1 MPAKK
6 LDSKPREGARTT
18 RKTLRCLATPES
30 VSRRCEYAAVD
41 HPVCPSDSSLTD
53 S

>member
-6 LDSKPREGARTT
+6 LDSKPRKGARTT
-18 RKTLRCLATPES
+18 RKTFSCLATPES
-30 VSRRCEYAAVD
+30 VSRHFEYAAAK
-41 HPVCPSDSSLTD
+41 HPVRRTDSSPTG

>member
-6 LDSKPREGARTT
+6 LDSKPRKGARTT
-18 RKTLRCLATPES
+18 RKTLRCLAMPES
-30 VSRRCEYAAVD
+30 VSRPPEYAAAE
-41 HPVCPSDSSLTD
+41 HPVRRTDSSPTD

>member
-6 LDSKPREGARTT
+6 LDSKPRKGVRTT
-18 RKTLRCLATPES
+18 RETLRCLTLPES
-30 VSRRCEYAAVD
+30 VSRRSEFASAE
-41 HPVCPSDSSLTD
+41 HPVRRTDSSPTD